1 VFSDA
6 RARDFSKESSTRNLK
21 VVFESSP
28 QLKTKDERFAQSDF
42 CSLSQ
47 SSDIMTE
54 DDGSFS
60 VASGLP
66 DESFSFNDSFSG
78 ADSAGKQLGIEDKQ
92 QDEIAGNDSVG
103 VSRLRGMV
111 VAMLLL
117 TAALVIT
124 STYIFLSR
132 EETDE
137 FEKSVSFRML

>member
-1 VFSDA
+1 
-6 RARDFSKESSTRNLK
+6 LK
-21 VVFESSP
+21 VPHNSK
-28 QLKTKDERFAQSDF
+28 QKTNDLHNLIFA
-42 CSLSQ
+42 LS
-47 SSDIMTE
+47 IMTE

-60 VASGLP
+60 VASGSP